1 MEYLSFILYTLIF
14 ISILTPVA
22 IVIFEF
28 FDLKFEVYGNYLLWF
43 IALALF
49 NAILPVKTKNIF
61 GDIAKPIEEMVSKVK
76 STANDMV
83 QAAAKTAEKYKL
95 PAVGAELTDAA
106 VAPAESVAAS
116 AGPVAPA
123 TIDVVEPKLKN
134 TPPAAGMKPPI
145 KGKKIS
151 GIIDN
156 MLSSVSSFLSPS
168 SSSSSDSNKKPKYKW
183 YNDEAR
189 MKRGISE
196 FKFF

>member
-95 PAVGAELTDAA
+95 PAAGAELTDAA
-106 VAPAESVAAS
+106 VAPAESVAEAV
-116 AGPVAPA
+116 AEAVAPPP
-123 TIDVVEPKLKN
+123 IDVVEPKIKN
-134 TPPAAGMKPPI
+134 DPPTAGIKPPI

-156 MLSSVSSFLSPS
+156 MLSSVSSFLSP